1 MYSTESF
8 EKAQQKAIEAE
19 DESDLETDA
28 ETATHSQVAHKRRH
42 RPINTRSMDSDS
54 ESEDELRTACF
65 AKKRLVATV
74 DSVE

>member
-1 MYSTESF
+1 MCYLIVGF
-8 EKAQQKAIEAE
+8 YLFKCIECLYAGNNK
-19 DESDLETDA
+19 LVM
-28 ETATHSQVAHKRRH
+28 HLFLIFPFNF
-42 RPINTRSMDSDS
+42 RPINTRFMDSDS